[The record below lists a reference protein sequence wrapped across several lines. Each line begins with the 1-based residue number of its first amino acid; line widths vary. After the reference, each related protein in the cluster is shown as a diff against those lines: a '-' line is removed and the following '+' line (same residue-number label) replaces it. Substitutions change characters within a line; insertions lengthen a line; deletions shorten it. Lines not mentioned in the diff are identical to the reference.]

1 MTPYQD
7 TMPHTKEPFRRW
19 PLLLVVERLWCWW
32 CSPMCSCI
40 DDDIMYL
47 SLVFSQNTS
56 SWFYP
61 QNLSMLCSSWRYFEG
76 KTSWR
81 YFERIPPAG
90 FTLKIWAC
98 YVAPGLRLFSPG
110 QDTDS
115 IPFRVCQCFT
125 VVLGVVVSTSA
136 PYFGAPCW
144 VCSFKVWIFCC
155 TFVLGWYS
163 LVHFMSKI
171 TLIVQNHSCY
181 CWNCSRFQLGGW
193 SLSSWPQLDHPKIYF
208 GESLFTL
215 SLSDRSVFAVGPF
228 CCLWFLQLP
237 VSFHTALI
245 HRVLR
250 LNLPLSEVGNVVL
263 PQVVYLPC
271 VGTFTFAI
279 VLYLLI
285 HVLLG
290 ALWLHCGVDGL
301 EPRL

>member
-1 MTPYQD
+1 MR
-7 TMPHTKEPFRRW
+7 HT
-19 PLLLVVERLWCWW
+19 LLLSLFSKWHLIRTQCHILRNRLGDDLYSSWW
-32 CSPMCSCI
+32 RDCGADDALQCVLALMMISCI
-40 DDDIMYL
+40 FPWY
-47 SLVFSQNTS
+47 SL
-56 SWFYP
+56 
-61 QNLSMLCSSWRYFEG
+61 
-76 KTSWR
+76 K
-81 YFERIPPAG
+81 IPPAG

-290 ALWLHCGVDGL
+290 ALWLHCVDGL
-301 EPRL
+301 EPRLLMTLKSGWN